1 MKKDPFYVLDDAIAH
16 ANDVTRLMSYLQD
29 VGSMEDR
36 WANREGEMRLVQ
48 DLMHQ
53 LHRARR
59 AFDFAW
65 QLHNT
70 ANDRRAS

>member
-1 MKKDPFYVLDDAIAH
+1 MTKDPFDILDDAIAH

-29 VGSMEDR
+29 VSSMEDR

-48 DLMHQ
+48 DLTRQ

-59 AFDFAW
+59 AFDFAFK
-65 QLHNT
+65 LKA